1 VRTARF
7 IARKQWVIC
16 GADDMLIRVYNYN
29 TMEKVAE
36 FEAHQGTLTL
46 LIGFFYPTVC
56 LSFIPLL
63 VCLHFL
69 ATLYFFFSPLSPFS
83 SSDYIRCLAVHPTQS
98 FVISSSDDMLIK
110 LWDWEKNWQ
119 CVQVFEGHTHYV
131 MQLTFNP
138 KDPNTFASAS
148 LDRTIKVP
156 TAVGSARQLS
166 PPSLLP
172 LAHRLTHAP
181 RCVL

>member
-1 VRTARF
+1 MRTARF

-36 FEAHQGTLTL
+36 FEAHQGTRTL
-46 LIGFFYPTVC
+46 LIGFFYPTTR
-56 LSFIPLL
+56 PLL
-63 VCLHFL
+63 LLRSC
-69 ATLYFFFSPLSPFS
+69 AYTSWRPSPSSSPLSPFS

-156 TAVGSARQLS
+156 TAVGSARHLS

-172 LAHRLTHAP
+172 
-181 RCVL
+181 